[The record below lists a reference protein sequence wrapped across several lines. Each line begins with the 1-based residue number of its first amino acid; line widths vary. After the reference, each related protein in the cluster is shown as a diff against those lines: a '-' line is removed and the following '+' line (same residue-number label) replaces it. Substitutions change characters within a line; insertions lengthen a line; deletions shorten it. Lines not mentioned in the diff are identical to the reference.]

1 MYKFIKP
8 SIVTV
13 LNETY
18 MNLISTNE
26 IDNLDILNTYKPSS
40 YYYNESTEHHA
51 RVKNHFQH

>member
-1 MYKFIKP
+1 M
-8 SIVTV
+8 TV